1 MQEKFSNGE
10 LFHKSTT
17 RPCVYFLLSVNACN
31 LPLCAQLHTYD
42 RIHRRIRTY
51 MDAVDLYLQYAN
63 CIPNLMLPK
72 YMNRQRVL
80 TCEISSFKA

>member
-1 MQEKFSNGE
+1 MEEKFSNGE

-42 RIHRRIRTY
+42 HIYIVVRTY
-51 MDAVDLYLQYAN
+51 MGTVDSYSEYAN
-63 CIPNLMLPK
+63 FINNLTLLK
-72 YMNRQRVL
+72 HIN
-80 TCEISSFKA
+80 